1 MGIDI
6 ILAEDHRIVREGLKS
21 LLEHRP
27 DFKVVAEAAN
37 GREAVNLCRE
47 LGPDLVLMDIG
58 MPQLN
63 GVEATRQV
71 RRDCPRTKVLA
82 LSMHSDPRFVADV
95 LKAGAKGYLLKDS
108 AFSELVRAVEAV
120 AAGGTYLSR
129 ELAQNLPVDRLR
141 EKAAVD
147 QSISDL
153 SGRETEV
160 LQLLAEGL
168 STNQIAESLGIS
180 PKTVEVHRM
189 NIKTKLGI
197 YTTAGLTKY
206 AVRQRLTSL

>member
-1 MGIDI
+1 MGINI

-21 LLEHRP
+21 LLERRP
-27 DFKVVAEAAN
+27 DFKVVAEAEN

-71 RRDCPRTKVLA
+71 RQACPQTRVLA
-82 LSMHSDPRFVADV
+82 LSMHSDPRFVVDV

-108 AFSELVRAVEAV
+108 AFAELVRAVEAV
-120 AAGGTYLSR
+120 AAGGTYLSSQ
-129 ELAQNLPVDRLR
+129 LADNLPVERLR
-141 EKAAVD
+141 EKAAD
-147 QSISDL
+147 DCAQAAL
-153 SGRETEV
+153 TGRETEV
-160 LQLLAEGL
+160 LQLLAEGR
-168 STNQIAESLGIS
+168 STNQIAENLGIS

>member
-21 LLEHRP
+21 LLERRA
-27 DFKVVAEAAN
+27 DFRVVAEADN
-37 GREAVNLCRE
+37 GREAVSLCHE

-58 MPQLN
+58 MPHLN

-71 RRDCPRTKVLA
+71 RQTCPRTRVLA
-82 LSMHSDPRFVADV
+82 LSMHSDPRFVVDV

-108 AFSELVRAVEAV
+108 AFAELVRAVEAV

-129 ELAQNLPVDRLR
+129 QLALNLPVERLR
-141 EKAAVD
+141 EDTPANPEP
-147 QSISDL
+147 SL

-168 STNQIAESLGIS
+168 STNQIAAKLNIS